1 MSQLHPARSAPSSLS
16 TEASFADLGLPA
28 NVVTALHRR
37 GITDPFPIQ
46 TATMPDILA
55 GKDVLGRGQTGSGK
69 TLAFG
74 LPTLV
79 RLTEGSTAPK
89 RPRALVLVPTRE
101 LAMQV
106 CDALEPYA
114 TTLGLSVR
122 NVVGG
127 MPFGRQIDNLR
138 RGVDLLVATPGRLN
152 DLINQRAC
160 DLGDVSIAIL
170 DEADH
175 MADMGFLP
183 QVRKLLDQVRP
194 GGQRLLFSATLDGD
208 VDRLVRQY
216 LNHPVTHSVAPSTA
230 GVEEMDHHVIT
241 VSAED
246 KLDVVS
252 EIASRDGK
260 TMFFVRTKHGADRLA
275 KKLGQVGVRAGSLHG
290 GKSQGQRTRTLNQF
304 KDGAVPV
311 LIATDVAARGIHVD
325 NVGLVVHVDPPADP
339 KDYLHRAGRT
349 ARAGESG
356 TVLTLVLPHQR
367 REVDQMTRK
376 AGVQPT
382 RTSARPG
389 DADLA
394 SLTGA
399 RRPSGVA
406 LIAAPADSETRRH
419 PRNAGPRRGGTPGRD
434 GASTSSSGGRS
445 RTRGYRG
452 AGHGS
457 DLPRPRTGSA
467 SPGRSAAPRSGAPGS
482 ARIAGGAVGR
492 SEAGHGRSGS
502 PRGRRTARSY

>member
-1 MSQLHPARSAPSSLS
+1 MSQFNPARSAVPSSAVPNVAVPS
-16 TEASFADLGLPA
+16 SATTTFAELGLPA
-28 NVVTALHRR
+28 NLVTTLTRR
-37 GITDPFPIQ
+37 GITAPFPIQ
-46 TATMPDILA
+46 TATIPDILA

-79 RLTEGSTAPK
+79 RLTEGSTSPK

-106 CDALEPYA
+106 CEALEPYA
-114 TTLGLSVR
+114 TTLGLCVR

-127 MPFGRQIDNLR
+127 MPFGRQIDGLR

-152 DLINQRAC
+152 DLISQRAC
-160 DLGDVSIAIL
+160 DLGDVRIAIL

-175 MADMGFLP
+175 MADMGFMP

-194 GGQRLLFSATLDGD
+194 GGQRLLFSATLDSD
-208 VDRLVRQY
+208 VDKLVRQY
-216 LNHPVTHSVAPSTA
+216 LSHPVTHSVAPSTA
-230 GVEEMDHHVIT
+230 GVVEMDHHVIT

-252 EIASRDGK
+252 EIASRHGR
-260 TMFFVRTKHGADRLA
+260 TLFFVRTKHGADRLA

-290 GKSQGQRTRTLNQF
+290 GKSQGQRTRTLKQF
-304 KDGAVPV
+304 KDGAVTV

-325 NVGLVVHVDPPADP
+325 DVGLVVHFDPPADP

-376 AGVQPT
+376 ANVAPT
-382 RTSARPG
+382 RSSARPG

-399 RRPSGVA
+399 RRPSGIA
-406 LIAAPADSETRRH
+406 LIAAPFETDVRRH
-419 PRNAGPRRGGTPGRD
+419 PRSGGSYGGGHRRAGTPGRD
-434 GASTSSSGGRS
+434 GSSTSSSGGQS

-452 AGHGS
+452 GGHG
-457 DLPRPRTGSA
+457 GSA
-467 SPGRSAAPRSGAPGS
+467 PGN

>member
-1 MSQLHPARSAPSSLS
+1 MSQFHPVPARVPARVRAAPSI
-16 TEASFADLGLPA
+16 AAQPSFADLGLPE
-28 NVVTALHRR
+28 NLVTTLHRR

-46 TATMPDILA
+46 TATIPDILA

-79 RLTEGSTAPK
+79 RLTQGSTAPK

-106 CDALEPYA
+106 CEALEPYA
-114 TTLGLSVR
+114 TTLGLCVR

-127 MPFGRQIDNLR
+127 MPFGRQIDGLR

-160 DLGDVSIAIL
+160 ELGDVSIAIL

-208 VDRLVRQY
+208 VDKLVRQY
-216 LNHPVTHSVAPSTA
+216 LSHPVTHSVAPATA
-230 GVEEMDHHVIT
+230 GVVEMDHHVIT
-241 VSAED
+241 VSADD

-290 GKSQGQRTRTLNQF
+290 GKSQGQRTRTLAQF
-304 KDGAVPV
+304 KDGLVPV

-376 AGVQPT
+376 AGVSPT
-382 RTSARPG
+382 RGSARPG
-389 DADLA
+389 DVDLA

-406 LIAAPADSETRRH
+406 LMAAPADTETRRH
-419 PRNAGPRRGGTPGRD
+419 PRSGGPRRAGTPGRD
-434 GASTSSSGGRS
+434 GASTSSSGSQS

-457 DLPRPRTGSA
+457 
-467 SPGRSAAPRSGAPGS
+467 AAPRSAAPGS

-492 SEAGHGRSGS
+492 SEAGHSRSGS

>member
-1 MSQLHPARSAPSSLS
+1 
-16 TEASFADLGLPA
+16 
-28 NVVTALHRR
+28 
-37 GITDPFPIQ
+37 
-46 TATMPDILA
+46 
-55 GKDVLGRGQTGSGK
+55 
-69 TLAFG
+69 
-74 LPTLV
+74 
-79 RLTEGSTAPK
+79 
-89 RPRALVLVPTRE
+89 
-101 LAMQV
+101 V

-114 TTLGLSVR
+114 STLGLSVR

-183 QVRKLLDQVRP
+183 QVRKLLDQVRT

-208 VDRLVRQY
+208 VDKLVRQY

-406 LIAAPADSETRRH
+406 LIAAPAGSETRRH
-419 PRNAGPRRGGTPGRD
+419 PRNAGPRRGGTPGRN
-434 GASTSSSGGRS
+434 GASTSSSGGQS

-492 SEAGHGRSGS
+492 SEAGRGRSGS